1 MTFYLSLTIII
12 VLIFLL
18 YQVYNSAYSGDFS
31 NSLWTESSLADKTV
45 MIIVP
50 HQDDE
55 INLAGATIKNLTD
68 NHIHVIVVFATTS
81 DYHDS
86 GIDRLHE
93 ALAASQILGV
103 PEEDIVFLGYCNM
116 PMVNETQHFYNAD
129 EDLIIT
135 SDQGLQETYA
145 LPEKPEFCFN
155 TTNKHKKYTKKNL
168 RTDIQLSLIH
178 I

>member
-50 HQDDE
+50 HQDDG

-68 NHIHVIVVFATTS
+68 NHIHVIVVFAQNIGNS
-81 DYHDS
+81 
-86 GIDRLHE
+86 
-93 ALAASQILGV
+93 
-103 PEEDIVFLGYCNM
+103 FLK
-116 PMVNETQHFYNAD
+116 D
-129 EDLIIT
+129 
-135 SDQGLQETYA
+135 
-145 LPEKPEFCFN
+145 
-155 TTNKHKKYTKKNL
+155 
-168 RTDIQLSLIH
+168 
-178 I
+178 

>member
-68 NHIHVIVVFATTS
+68 KTTYMLLLFLLQQAIIMILVSTDFTKLWQLPKYWESQKKISSFLVIVICQWLMKHSIFIT
-81 DYHDS
+81 
-86 GIDRLHE
+86 LMK
-93 ALAASQILGV
+93 IL
-103 PEEDIVFLGYCNM
+103 L
-116 PMVNETQHFYNAD
+116 
-129 EDLIIT
+129 
-135 SDQGLQETYA
+135 
-145 LPEKPEFCFN
+145 
-155 TTNKHKKYTKKNL
+155 
-168 RTDIQLSLIH
+168 
-178 I
+178 